1 MICAYR
7 KLDRLGRVVIPKQ
20 LLQKHK
26 IHPED
31 ILEVFEGANGTIVV
45 VPKRTVCAFCQSSEQ
60 LIQVRDQFICA
71 ECLSEAE
78 K

>member
-20 LLQKHK
+20 LLRKHK
-26 IHPED
+26 INPED
-31 ILEVFEGANGTIVV
+31 ILEVSEGVNGTIVI
-45 VPKRTVCAFCQSSEQ
+45 VPKRTICAICGDTEN
-60 LIQVRDQFICA
+60 LIQVRDQFLCT
-71 ECLSEAE
+71 ECLSAVQ